1 MKLTLQQADTMKPWQ
16 WVHYFR
22 PDWGIKECEGFLLAK
37 THYPLESKQQVID
50 KLNELLS
57 V

>member
-1 MKLTLQQADTMKPWQ
+1 MKLTLEQADTMKPWQ

-22 PDWGIKECEGFLLAK
+22 PDWGIKECEGFLLNK
-37 THYPLESKQQVID
+37 TDYPIISKAETIENLN
-50 KLNELLS
+50 KLLG